1 MRFVDYKIISKESE
15 IADLKSQ
22 LNDQFNN
29 LKKKDIA
36 IKHSEDENLEL
47 HRKLNE
53 MTKSETNSSERD
65 AKSLSEMID
74 LLEKE
79 LLSVEN
85 V

>member
-1 MRFVDYKIISKESE
+1 LRFVDYKIISKESE

-36 IKHSEDENLEL
+36 IKHAEDENLEL

-65 AKSLSEMID
+65 AKSLSEMIE

>member
-29 LKKKDIA
+29 LKKKEIA

-53 MTKSETNSSERD
+53 TTKSETNSSERD